1 MLHNSII
8 IIINGFGRTV
18 NKRLCFCC
26 KINEVDKNHFVF
38 WGSCPIVNISRFRG
52 RKAGGIFS
60 IYNSIVRQL
69 ERVIKSQR
77 KEVENS
83 MEKEQQVE
91 KRPVQLRLRENT
103 LTALLFGEID
113 HHSAREIREEIDLT
127 AMRVRPAQLVLD
139 FGGVQFMDSSGVGLI
154 LGRCKIMQMWQGH
167 VIVQN
172 MPPKLERIVSLAG
185 LTDLC
190 EFRMEDVKDEND
202 E

>member
-1 MLHNSII
+1 
-8 IIINGFGRTV
+8 
-18 NKRLCFCC
+18 
-26 KINEVDKNHFVF
+26 
-38 WGSCPIVNISRFRG
+38 
-52 RKAGGIFS
+52 
-60 IYNSIVRQL
+60 
-69 ERVIKSQR
+69 
-77 KEVENS
+77 

-91 KRPVQLRLRENT
+91 KRSVQLRLRENT

-172 MPPKLERIVSLAG
+172 MPPKLEQIVSLAG